1 MARAPAKSVKR
12 RTIAKPSKRRIRARV
27 RGATLELLE
36 PLPILLR
43 DGEEVTITVSE
54 SKPKPDLEAFRR
66 AAGSWKGNVDAD
78 ALIKA
83 IYDSRLVKSKRPI
96 PRF

>member
-12 RTIAKPSKRRIRARV
+12 RTRAKTSTRKLRARV
-27 RGATLELLE
+27 RGSTLELLD
-36 PLPILLR
+36 PLPMIFR

-54 SKPKPDLEAFRR
+54 NNPKPDWEAFRR

-78 ALIKA
+78 ALIKMLYA
-83 IYDSRLVKSKRPI
+83 SRLVKSKRPI

>member
-12 RTIAKPSKRRIRARV
+12 RTVAKPLKRRVRARV

-36 PLPILLR
+36 PLPMVLR
-43 DGEEVTITVSE
+43 DGEEVTITLSKRA
-54 SKPKPDLEAFRR
+54 SKPDPDAFRR
-66 AAGSWKGNVDAD
+66 AAGGWKGNVDAD
-78 ALIKA
+78 SLIKA